1 MNAEAISVRGLKKTY
16 GGREVLD
23 GVTFSVPSGSVVGLL
38 GPNGSGKSTTVR
50 ILLGLAA
57 ADAGEAEIAGSAYS
71 DLSRPGHVV
80 GMVGESLGL
89 HPRHTA
95 RQHLRILAAADSVP
109 MSRVDELLTVMG
121 LGDAADR
128 RISTYSLGMRQRV
141 GMAAALLAQ
150 PDVLVLDEPSN
161 GLDPEGIIW
170 LRGLIRQFV
179 ADGGAVLLT
188 SHVLS
193 ELERVVDAVVILNE
207 GKVVATR
214 DPVGAKDDLEAFYL
228 EALGRGPVRAEV
240 ERHRPANEGS
250 DEATNQGEFR

>member
-1 MNAEAISVRGLKKTY
+1 MKAEAISVRGLKKSY
-16 GGREVLD
+16 GGRQVLD

-57 ADAGEAEIAGSAYS
+57 ADAGEAKIAGSVYR
-71 DLSRPGHVV
+71 DLPRPGHVV

-95 RQHLRILAAADSVP
+95 RQHLSILAAAEGVP
-109 MSRVDELLTVMG
+109 PARVAELLTVMG
-121 LGDAADR
+121 LESAGDR

-141 GMAAALLAQ
+141 GMAAALLAR

-207 GKVVATR
+207 GKVIATR
-214 DPVGAKDDLEAFYL
+214 DPVGAKADLEAFYL
-228 EALGRGPVRAEV
+228 ESLGRGPVG
-240 ERHRPANEGS
+240 NEADLSGTAGARN
-250 DEATNQGEFR
+250 DETTAQGDLR

>member
-1 MNAEAISVRGLKKTY
+1 MKVEAISVRGLKKSY
-16 GGREVLD
+16 GGRQVLD

-57 ADAGEAEIAGSAYS
+57 ADAGEAKIGGSVYR
-71 DLSRPGHVV
+71 DLPRPGHVV

-95 RQHLRILAAADSVP
+95 RQHLRILAAAEAVP
-109 MSRVDELLTVMG
+109 PDRVDELLTVMG
-121 LGDAADR
+121 LEAAADR

-141 GMAAALLAQ
+141 GMAAALLAR

-193 ELERVVDAVVILNE
+193 ELERVVDAVVVLNE

-214 DPVGAKDDLEAFYL
+214 DPVGAKADLEAFYL
-228 EALGRGPVRAEV
+228 EALGRGSVRTEV
-240 ERHRPANEGS
+240 DGS
-250 DEATNQGEFR
+250 RTAGAGNDETTAQGDIR

>member
-1 MNAEAISVRGLKKTY
+1 MSVEAISIRGLKKAY
-16 GGREVLD
+16 GGRQVLD

-57 ADAGEAEIAGSAYS
+57 ADDGEARITGSVYR
-71 DLSRPGHVV
+71 DLARPGHVV
-80 GMVGESLGL
+80 GMVGENLGL

-95 RQHLRILAAADSVP
+95 RQHLRILAAVESVS
-109 MSRVDELLTVMG
+109 MERVDELLTVMG

-141 GMAAALLAQ
+141 GMAAALLAE

-207 GKVVATR
+207 GSVVATR
-214 DPVGAKDDLEAFYL
+214 QPVGAKDDLEAFYL
-228 EALGRGPVRAEV
+228 EALGRGRVATEADRSPSAG
-240 ERHRPANEGS
+240 AGN
-250 DEATNQGEFR
+250 DETTQGDLR